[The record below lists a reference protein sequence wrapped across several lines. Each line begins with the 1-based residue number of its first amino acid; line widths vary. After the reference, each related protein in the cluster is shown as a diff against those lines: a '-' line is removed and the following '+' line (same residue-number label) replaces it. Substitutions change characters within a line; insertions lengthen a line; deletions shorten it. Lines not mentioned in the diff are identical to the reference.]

1 MIYLI
6 NRCTIALL
14 IFTILEIHVLVF
26 IIFAYVKKSETMSN
40 HIHKLIEE
48 GEHQMLDFKFEISD
62 SKKIARTLV
71 AFANTDGGRLL
82 IGVKDNGAIS
92 GIRSEEEKH
101 MIQTAS
107 EMYCIPNVNFQAKE
121 WNINGK
127 TVLEIIVP
135 KSKYHK
141 HKAPDHNNIYKVY
154 IRVKD
159 QNILADGILLKIWK
173 YQNNKQE
180 VRVTFTESE
189 MFLLKYLN
197 DNKRITLKEFMK
209 AAKISKKEAEKTL
222 VNFTLINMLK
232 LEITEKVIFFSLY
245 EED

>member
-1 MIYLI
+1 
-6 NRCTIALL
+6 
-14 IFTILEIHVLVF
+14 
-26 IIFAYVKKSETMSN
+26 MSN

-107 EMYCIPNVNFQAKE
+107 EMYCIPSVNFQAKE

>member
-1 MIYLI
+1 
-6 NRCTIALL
+6 
-14 IFTILEIHVLVF
+14 
-26 IIFAYVKKSETMSN
+26 MSN
-40 HIHKLIEE
+40 HIQKLIEE

-62 SKKIARTLV
+62 CKKIARSLV

-82 IGVKDNGAIS
+82 IGVKDNGSIS
-92 GIRSEEEKH
+92 GVRSEEEKH

-173 YQNNKQE
+173 YQNIYSIFHN
-180 VRVTFTESE
+180 TIHTC
-189 MFLLKYLN
+189 
-197 DNKRITLKEFMK
+197 
-209 AAKISKKEAEKTL
+209 A
-222 VNFTLINMLK
+222 
-232 LEITEKVIFFSLY
+232 VIFSSMSCIY
-245 EED
+245 INYSSI

>member
-1 MIYLI
+1 
-6 NRCTIALL
+6 
-14 IFTILEIHVLVF
+14 
-26 IIFAYVKKSETMSN
+26 MSN

>member
-1 MIYLI
+1 
-6 NRCTIALL
+6 
-14 IFTILEIHVLVF
+14 
-26 IIFAYVKKSETMSN
+26 MSN
-40 HIHKLIEE
+40 HIQKLIEE

-62 SKKIARTLV
+62 CKKISRSLV

-82 IGVKDNGAIS
+82 IGVNDNGVIS

-232 LEITEKVIFFSLY
+232 LEITEKVIFFSLN
-245 EED
+245 EEDQ

>member
-1 MIYLI
+1 
-6 NRCTIALL
+6 
-14 IFTILEIHVLVF
+14 
-26 IIFAYVKKSETMSN
+26 
-40 HIHKLIEE
+40 
-48 GEHQMLDFKFEISD
+48 MLDFKFEISD

-232 LEITEKVIFFSLY
+232 LEITEKVIFFSYNVNLQLSNHLLAHHILKKI
-245 EED
+245 

>member
-1 MIYLI
+1 
-6 NRCTIALL
+6 
-14 IFTILEIHVLVF
+14 
-26 IIFAYVKKSETMSN
+26 MSN

-141 HKAPDHNNIYKVY
+141 HRAPDHNNIYKVY

-245 EED
+245 EEDQ

>member
-1 MIYLI
+1 
-6 NRCTIALL
+6 
-14 IFTILEIHVLVF
+14 
-26 IIFAYVKKSETMSN
+26 MSN

-107 EMYCIPNVNFQAKE
+107 EMYCIPSVNFQAKE

-245 EED
+245 EEE

>member
-1 MIYLI
+1 
-6 NRCTIALL
+6 
-14 IFTILEIHVLVF
+14 
-26 IIFAYVKKSETMSN
+26 MSN

-197 DNKRITLKEFMK
+197 DNKKITLKEFMK

>member
-1 MIYLI
+1 
-6 NRCTIALL
+6 
-14 IFTILEIHVLVF
+14 
-26 IIFAYVKKSETMSN
+26 MSN

-107 EMYCIPNVNFQAKE
+107 ELYCIPNVNFQAKE

-197 DNKRITLKEFMK
+197 DNKKITLKEFMK

-245 EED
+245 EEDQ